1 MARETK
7 VGLLL
12 GMALIL
18 LVGIIL
24 SDLMSDGGPDAPEA
38 GSEFA
43 NNAQRGLGNE
53 PAFTADP
60 AFPDR
65 PEPTYRPEVI
75 QRDLPP
81 APIDPPQ
88 RTVEPTP
95 FPALPE
101 PSAVEAAGDSTQRA
115 QLPSA
120 WRVTDPLNLDA
131 RPSASTYDPMPA
143 EVAEASAGQG
153 EFIHYVQNGETLADI
168 ARQYYANAEFAQ
180 AIAWFNS
187 DTLDRDASLRAGQ
200 RIEIPPLDAPVF
212 ERLFK
217 PVHATHAVR
226 VDNDLPELPR
236 QDRKALPSNNSSRQI
251 TVAPGDTLSGL
262 AAVHLGSGDRWR
274 ELLEANS
281 DQIGRPEDLRAGM
294 TLNIPNTTSRSEA
307 TVTAEPAPRSISI
320 NGADPRRTYTV
331 KAGDNLTR
339 IANRE
344 LGDGD
349 RWRDILEAN
358 RDVLSDADD
367 IYAGMTLKLPGQ
379 PIATTS
385 RPSES
390 PAASSQQTY
399 TVQAGDTLIAI
410 AQRQLRDGDQWR
422 DILAVNSDQLS
433 RPEDLKAGMRLVMP

>member
-1 MARETK
+1 
-7 VGLLL
+7 
-12 GMALIL
+12 
-18 LVGIIL
+18 
-24 SDLMSDGGPDAPEA
+24 
-38 GSEFA
+38 
-43 NNAQRGLGNE
+43 
-53 PAFTADP
+53 
-60 AFPDR
+60 
-65 PEPTYRPEVI
+65 
-75 QRDLPP
+75 
-81 APIDPPQ
+81 
-88 RTVEPTP
+88 
-95 FPALPE
+95 
-101 PSAVEAAGDSTQRA
+101 
-115 QLPSA
+115 
-120 WRVTDPLNLDA
+120 
-131 RPSASTYDPMPA
+131 
-143 EVAEASAGQG
+143 
-153 EFIHYVQNGETLADI
+153 
-168 ARQYYANAEFAQ
+168 
-180 AIAWFNS
+180 
-187 DTLDRDASLRAGQ
+187 
-200 RIEIPPLDAPVF
+200 
-212 ERLFK
+212 
-217 PVHATHAVR
+217 
-226 VDNDLPELPR
+226 
-236 QDRKALPSNNSSRQI
+236 
-251 TVAPGDTLSGL
+251 
-262 AAVHLGSGDRWR
+262 
-274 ELLEANS
+274 
-281 DQIGRPEDLRAGM
+281 M